1 MFSHYFF
8 KNFKYFLV
16 RHLFVTAAYNAAGVG
31 NFFKIN
37 IFVNAKFSQSVGI
50 PISLIKSARASTPA
64 FASSSSV
71 LPSLEIPH
79 TLTANCA
86 ARRGSVINRCAD
98 YKCVCLGKLWRN
110 LVYNIVKYTFTC
122 LRAFSVSGTAM
133 YVFVSH
139 MDNFRINALFSS
151 VFFNSV
157 RTVKVQPF
165 VLGLPFINNAFIYT
179 SPIILKRLLFFK
191 TFSKINDYITI
202 FGL

>member
-1 MFSHYFF
+1 MPQESAISLRLIFSSMPSSL
-8 KNFKYFLV
+8 KV
-16 RHLFVTAAYNAAGVG
+16 
-31 NFFKIN
+31 
-37 IFVNAKFSQSVGI
+37 VGI

-86 ARRGSVINRCAD
+86 ACLGSVINRCAD

-122 LRAFSVSGTAM
+122 LRTFSVSGTAM

-139 MDNFRINALFSS
+139 MDNFRINALF
-151 VFFNSV
+151 FEC
-157 RTVKVQPF
+157 
-165 VLGLPFINNAFIYT
+165 VL
-179 SPIILKRLLFFK
+179 
-191 TFSKINDYITI
+191 
-202 FGL
+202 